1 MYFDLTTTKQILAVL
16 TVDDKDID
24 AEKLEAQGL
33 DDDLG
38 AQLDAALPGLWEGLA
53 NETGPKASPARL
65 RKLRLVA
72 KYFCAATV
80 ARMAQVFI
88 LKKDTDGSNE
98 GQRSDKDGWL
108 WMSERLMET
117 ANDHLK
123 DLLTDLELVPATA
136 APFQMFVRVT
146 PERDPIT
153 TPRATAATT

>member
-1 MYFDLTTTKQILAVL
+1 MYFNLTSTPQILAVL
-16 TVDDKDID
+16 TVDDTDID
-24 AEKLEAQGL
+24 GEKIEAQGL

-38 AQLDAALPGLWEGLA
+38 AQLDAALPGVWEGIS
-53 NETGPKASPARL
+53 NETGNKYTPARL

-108 WMSERLMET
+108 WMSDRLMET
-117 ANDHLK
+117 ANGHLK

-153 TPRATAATT
+153 TPRATAVAT

>member
-1 MYFDLTTTKQILAVL
+1 MYLDLTTTKQILAVL
-16 TVDDKDID
+16 AVDDTDID
-24 AEKLEAQGL
+24 AEKIEAQGL

-38 AQLDAALPGLWEGLA
+38 AQLDKALPGVWEGIA
-53 NETGPKASPARL
+53 AGTGPLASDARL

-72 KYFCAATV
+72 KYFCAGTV

-108 WMSERLMET
+108 WMSDRLMAT
-117 ANDHLK
+117 ANDHLQ

-136 APFQMFVRVT
+136 MPFRMFVRVI
-146 PERDPIT
+146 PDRDPIT
-153 TPRATAATT
+153 EPRVALTQ